1 MLPQDEF
8 TQTLIIELEAEKY
21 ILGDFQI
28 DWERS
33 KNLKTK
39 FQNRVDLALLRICFK
54 LRPDIKD
61 VLQLFQTEDSEN
73 LYIFLCVLT
82 QYEGIIQILL
92 DQKIIQK
99 LVQQLN
105 RSKDLDFYIFRYLKF
120 LVKKEGNVEL
130 IEILDPILKENLGL
144 LKHIL
149 IVQV

>member
-1 MLPQDEF
+1 MLPQDDF